1 LGVNREDRRLTES
14 IPSMNH
20 MVSPAGRRRAALLV
34 FDVNETLSDM
44 APIAGR
50 FQEVGAPPH
59 LAKTWFAGLLR
70 DGFALTVAGA
80 NPSFANLGA
89 EGLRVMMRG
98 MSLNR
103 GIDDAVEHI
112 MEGFSSL
119 QVHPDVPEGI
129 RALADLGIRLVTLAN
144 GSASIARR
152 LLADAGLADAFESYL
167 SVEQAG
173 VWKPA
178 AGAYAYALTA
188 CAVGPADAMLV
199 AAHPWDTDG
208 ARRAG
213 LAAAWINRGGGR
225 YPDYFLPP
233 DLEVAS
239 LLHLAD
245 RLS

>member
-1 LGVNREDRRLTES
+1 LTES
-14 IPSMNH
+14 IPR
-20 MVSPAGRRRAALLV
+20 VDRPVGFDGPRRPALLV

-44 APIAGR
+44 TPIAGR
-50 FQEVGAPPH
+50 FQEVGASPH

-70 DGFALTVAGA
+70 DGFALTVAQV
-80 NPSFANLGA
+80 NPSFASVGA
-89 EGLRVMMRG
+89 EGLRVMLARMP
-98 MSLNR
+98 LNR
-103 GIDDAVEHI
+103 DIDDAVEHI
-112 MEGFSSL
+112 MDGFSSL
-119 QVHPDVPEGI
+119 AVHPDVPEGI
-129 RALADLGIRLVTLAN
+129 RALAELGIRLVTLAN

-152 LLADAGLADAFESYL
+152 LLADAGLEDAFESFL

-178 AGAYAYALTA
+178 PGAYAYAISA
-188 CAVGPADAMLV
+188 CEINAADAMLV

-208 ARRAG
+208 AHRAG
-213 LAAAWINRGGGR
+213 LASAWINRGGGR

-233 DLEVAS
+233 DLEAAS

>member
-1 LGVNREDRRLTES
+1 LTEAV
-14 IPSMNH
+14 PSMDQP
-20 MVSPAGRRRAALLV
+20 VSTAGLRRPELLV

-70 DGFALTVAGA
+70 DGFALTVAQT
-80 NPSFANLGA
+80 NPSFGSLGA
-89 EGLRVMMRG
+89 EGLRVMLSG

-103 GIDDAVEHI
+103 NIDDAVEHI
-112 MEGFSSL
+112 MDGFSGL
-119 QVHPDVPEGI
+119 QVHPDVPQGV
-129 RALADLGIRLVTLAN
+129 RALAGLGIRLVTLAN
-144 GSASIARR
+144 GSASIAQR
-152 LLADAGLADAFESYL
+152 LLADAALDDAFESCL

-178 AGAYAYALTA
+178 AGAYAYALAA
-188 CAVGPADAMLV
+188 CEVKNPADAMLV

-208 ARRAG
+208 AHRAG
-213 LAAAWINRGGGR
+213 LAVAWINRADGR

-233 DLEVAS
+233 DLEAAS

-245 RLS
+245 QLGRAQSVNA